1 MLSWWFPI
9 HSISNTPPPSTL
21 HIPEQTNHG
30 ADPIQIISI
39 PGQESQLP
47 RLRMMADAHTLY
59 ATTPYILPKMSS
71 GEVNQVISLN
81 FPAFFDLTPA
91 EVDQVR
97 EQIRSLT

>member
-1 MLSWWFPI
+1 
-9 HSISNTPPPSTL
+9 
-21 HIPEQTNHG
+21 
-30 ADPIQIISI
+30 
-39 PGQESQLP
+39 
-47 RLRMMADAHTLY
+47 MMADVHTLY
-59 ATTPYILPKMSS
+59 ATTPYILQKMSS